1 MPKEP
6 ERFRR
11 SGRTLR
17 TQLLMVGAAIGAIG
31 ALSLSWA
38 FSWGMSSVDAEVA
51 ARLAAKEAAFHS
63 PPGSCLNWTQPD
75 ASDAHK
81 VPCEQPH
88 LFEVIGV
95 VDISD
100 QYPPGAPSPDLQL
113 WRQIAQERCGE
124 SAQTYL
130 NKPLDPYGKLTLGVL
145 RPPEQQWAD
154 GARELRCG
162 LQWAG
167 PGGSLQ
173 PLTGPAVE
181 QDQSNVWP
189 VGTCLGLN
197 GKTVGDPVD
206 CARPHSYEIVAVL
219 DLTDEFT
226 EGYPAQEDQKAWLD
240 LECNKA
246 LEEYSGGANLDEQGL
261 LLGWDLREQESWD
274 AGSTKVNCKVGAT
287 LEDGSGLAPVRGSIN
302 PAEKSAAQS
311 TAPAESSAPAGAET
325 GG

>member
-38 FSWGMSSVDAEVA
+38 FSWGMNSVDAEVA
-51 ARLAAKEAAFHS
+51 QRLAAKEEAFHS
-63 PPGSCLNWTQPD
+63 PPGSCLNWTRPD

-81 VPCEQPH
+81 VPCEQAH

-100 QYPPGAPSPDLQL
+100 QYPPGAPSPDLRL
-113 WRQIAQERCGE
+113 WRQIAEERCGE

-173 PLTGPAVE
+173 QLTGPAVE
-181 QDQSNVWP
+181 QDQSDVWP
-189 VGTCLGLN
+189 VGTCLGLS

-206 CARPHSYEIVAVL
+206 CAAPHSYEIVAVL
-219 DLTDEFT
+219 DLKDEFAD
-226 EGYPAQEDQKAWLD
+226 GYPSQEDQKAWLD

-246 LEEYSGGANLDEQGL
+246 VDEYSGGKNLDEQGL

-287 LEDGSGLAPVRGSIN
+287 LEDGSGLAPVRGSVKPTEQ
-302 PAEKSAAQS
+302 PAEPSS
-311 TAPAESSAPAGAET
+311 TSAPSTSTET